1 MWTDASVQE
10 GTTLLHWLF
19 ERLRNFFLKKAIFC
33 GIIVIHLLFYSTKFV
48 FLVYTF
54 IFIYPP
60 DIYIYI
66 QLLYISTH
74 ISISTHL
81 LLSIIFPYLPV
92 NLLIC
97 IYTSFFYYFPIYP
110 VNLLENLK
118 WISKKYS
125 HWHDRYPWLDEYVPA
140 LLTHD
145 GCLYKCW
152 TGFVLAWR
160 VWFGRVL
167 YWGFWRMSKRCICS
181 KHKSMSRK
189 RRLLQLWSVF
199 NSRAS
204 VPRSFRELHEAR

>member
-1 MWTDASVQE
+1 MWYNCYSS
-10 GTTLLHWLF
+10 TLLLYQICISC
-19 ERLRNFFLKKAIFC
+19 LYIYIYL
-33 GIIVIHLLFYSTKFV
+33 STW
-48 FLVYTF
+48 Y
-54 IFIYPP
+54 
-60 DIYIYI
+60 IYIYI

-145 GCLYKCW
+145 GCFYKCW
-152 TGFVLAWR
+152 TDFVLAWR